1 MHHHRWLLLRIVVVL
16 TLKVKIRVVRKY
28 EREPDCASNPA
39 PLLVSDKAPEAG
51 VLSLDNAN

>member
-39 PLLVSDKAPEAG
+39 PLLARVSTR
-51 VLSLDNAN
+51 SRRTMYC